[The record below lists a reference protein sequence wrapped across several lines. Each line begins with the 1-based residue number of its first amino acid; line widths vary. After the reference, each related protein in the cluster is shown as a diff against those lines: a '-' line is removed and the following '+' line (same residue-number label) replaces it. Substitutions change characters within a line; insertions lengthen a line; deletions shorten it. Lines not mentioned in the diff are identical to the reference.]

1 MKLIYIANI
10 IVAGWIGIASLL
22 FPTYSAKTIFSGTY
36 TSSPL
41 IQLVGALWL
50 SIALLSIAGL
60 WHPITFSP
68 VLLLQLIYKSSWLI
82 FVCIPALQNN
92 KPYPGGMAL
101 FFIIWIIVLPFVIP
115 WKHLFNPTH

>member
-1 MKLIYIANI
+1 MKLIYVANI
-10 IVAGWIGIASLL
+10 IVAGWIGIASLF
-22 FPTYSAKTIFSGTY
+22 FPTYSAKIIFAGTY

-60 WHPITFSP
+60 WYPITFSP

-82 FVCIPALQNN
+82 FVCVPALLNN

-115 WKHLFNPTH
+115 WKYLFNPTH